1 MTPRIAV
8 ALWVTVV
15 LVGDMQAQAP
25 DPAPSESRQAMP
37 SSPDQA
43 LPSSPPGQTM
53 PSSPGQAM
61 PSLESMM
68 PEQHG
73 FVPPDACAPASCSS
87 EWWWARAD
95 YLFAWTRASSL
106 PPLVTT
112 SPPGTAQGAAGVLGQ
127 PGTTILFGNS
137 NVDEGLRS
145 GIRFSLGG
153 WIDNERTFGIDTGF
167 FVLESKNALFSASST
182 GNPILARP
190 FNDVTNA
197 NTPASQV
204 IAFPGVSTGSVT
216 GSDGSNNVYEF
227 HADFQEAIV
236 ADQGFRLSS
245 LLGYR
250 FLRYTDR
257 LAMDSDIVSA
267 GGGGIIPGTTIMTSE
282 RFTAQNNFHGGDF
295 GIKTEYST
303 GPWSFEL
310 LTKLAVG
317 NTQRSIGIHGTTTTT
332 VPGSA
337 AVTQPGGFL
346 ALSSNTGVFNSNDW
360 VAIPELGLNAHWS
373 INDHV
378 KVGLGYSFLYWSG
391 IAHGADQ
398 VSLNLNPNLFPPPTP
413 GATPLS
419 PTFQLNKSELWIQSV
434 SLGLELKY

>member
-1 MTPRIAV
+1 
-8 ALWVTVV
+8 
-15 LVGDMQAQAP
+15 
-25 DPAPSESRQAMP
+25 
-37 SSPDQA
+37 
-43 LPSSPPGQTM
+43 
-53 PSSPGQAM
+53 M

-68 PEQHG
+68 PGQHG
-73 FVPPDACAPASCSS
+73 FVPPDACAPSYGPG
-87 EWWWARAD
+87 EWWWANAD
-95 YLFAWTRASSL
+95 YLFAWTRHSSL

-137 NVDEGLRS
+137 DVDGGLRS
-145 GIRFSLGG
+145 GIRFDLGA

-197 NTPASQV
+197 NTPVSQI

-216 GSDGSNNVYEF
+216 GSDGSNNIYEF
-227 HADFQEAIV
+227 HADFQEVIV
-236 ADQGFRLSS
+236 ADHGFRLSS

-250 FLRYTDR
+250 FLHYTDR

-267 GGGGIIPGTTIMTSE
+267 GGGGIIPGTEIVTSD

-360 VAIPELGLNAHWS
+360 MAIPEIGLNMHWA
-373 INDHV
+373 INDNI
-378 KVGLGYSFLYWSG
+378 KLGLGYSFLYWSQ

-419 PTFQLNKSELWIQSV
+419 PTFQLNKSEIWIQSV
-434 SLGLELKY
+434 SLGLEFKY